1 MEGKENNDKRKNFY
15 FSFKKIKKI
24 YLPIILTIFI
34 IFNLSFIPGPLGTNE
49 NMNFQPSSASGE
61 SYFFPSSNFQNKNT
75 KSIKND
81 VGIAIWVLI
90 LILSIIIGIVYYI
103 VNKIKNNE
111 EKKEDNKNE
120 YIELLKDDSD
130 YEGNI

>member
-103 VNKIKNNE
+103 VKKIKNNE
-111 EKKEDNKNE
+111 EQKEDNKNE

>member
-111 EKKEDNKNE
+111 EQKEDNKNE

>member
-81 VGIAIWVLI
+81 AGIAIWVLI

-103 VNKIKNNE
+103 VKKIKNNE
-111 EKKEDNKNE
+111 EQKEDNKNE

>member
-1 MEGKENNDKRKNFY
+1 MEGKENNDKKKNFY
-15 FSFKKIKKI
+15 CSFKKIKKI
-24 YLPIILTIFI
+24 YLPIILTIYI
-34 IFNLSFIPGPLGTNE
+34 IFNLSFIPGPVGTNE

-61 SYFFPSSNFQNKNT
+61 SYFFSSSHFKNKNT
-75 KSIKND
+75 KNIKND
-81 VGIAIWVLI
+81 AGIVLWVLI

-111 EKKEDNKNE
+111 EQKEDNKNE

>member
-61 SYFFPSSNFQNKNT
+61 SYFFSSSNFQNKNT

-103 VNKIKNNE
+103 VKKIKNNE
-111 EKKEDNKNE
+111 EQKEDNKNE

>member
-1 MEGKENNDKRKNFY
+1 MERNNEKRKNFY

-34 IFNLSFIPGPLGTNE
+34 IFNLSFIPNSVGTNE
-49 NMNFQPSSASGE
+49 NINFQPSSASGE
-61 SYFFPSSNFQNKNT
+61 SYYFSSTYFKNT
-75 KSIKND
+75 NKKNGQNND
-81 VGIAIWVLI
+81 VGTALWI
-90 LILSIIIGIVYYI
+90 LTIIFCIIFGIVYFI
-103 VNKIKNNE
+103 INKLKNNNEHRE
-111 EKKEDNKNE
+111 ETKND